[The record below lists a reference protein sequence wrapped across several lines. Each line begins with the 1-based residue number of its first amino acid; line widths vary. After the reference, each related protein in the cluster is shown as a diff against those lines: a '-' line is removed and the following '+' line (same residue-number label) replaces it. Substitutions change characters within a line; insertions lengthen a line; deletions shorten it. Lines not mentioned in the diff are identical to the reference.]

1 MSTKH
6 CTEKYR
12 LSNTSPTKIA
22 SERCWLFLILSI
34 IHYIYSCERYFELWV
49 VITWDNMK
57 LSFGT
62 VAVAVFLNLIRI
74 SGKIISDLWHNK
86 ETTYTI
92 SIYWDIK
99 PFIRNFDIFPLI
111 SPSEL
116 CCQYKRT
123 DYDIK
128 NYQSVLPVK
137 HMMLPIKTTITS
149 LLNIST
155 FKTAIILHVKINSYT
170 LRVELQWLL

>member
-1 MSTKH
+1 MLIISSI
-6 CTEKYR
+6 KY
-12 LSNTSPTKIA
+12 NTLYLQL
-22 SERCWLFLILSI
+22 W
-34 IHYIYSCERYFELWV
+34 YFEFRV
-49 VITWDNMK
+49 VVSWDNMK

-62 VAVAVFLNLIRI
+62 VAVAVFLNLF
-74 SGKIISDLWHNK
+74 SLSHKIISDLWHNK
-86 ETTYTI
+86 ETTYTS

-99 PFIRNFDIFPLI
+99 PFIRNLDIFPLI

-137 HMMLPIKTTITS
+137 HMMLLIKTTITS

-155 FKTAIILHVKINSYT
+155 FKTTVILHVKINSYT